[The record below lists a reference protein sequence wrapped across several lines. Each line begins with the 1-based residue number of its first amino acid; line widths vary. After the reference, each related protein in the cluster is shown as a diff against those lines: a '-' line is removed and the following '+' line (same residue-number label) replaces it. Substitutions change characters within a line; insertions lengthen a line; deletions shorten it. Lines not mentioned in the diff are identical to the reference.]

1 VNNWKW
7 VAEASQQHCWS
18 NVPDATSDQRHPKR
32 DAKQVQL
39 TEFSMSKPALLITA
53 KMMPMIEAQ
62 VAEHFEVHR
71 CLSDADD
78 AVLSSVGQNI
88 VAMCTGGHGKVKSN
102 EALFAR
108 LPNLKVISSFGVGYD
123 AIEIAAAAKRGI
135 VVTNT
140 PDVLN
145 EEVADTAL
153 GLLLMTVRELG
164 RAEQYLRAGHWAHSG
179 DFRLTS
185 SLRERKVGMV
195 GFGRIGKAI
204 ARRVQAF
211 GVPVAYFGR
220 TKQDEAIPYYSD
232 LAAMARD
239 YNTLI
244 CITPGGAGT
253 KDLINANV
261 LQALGP
267 KGIVINVARGTV
279 VDETALIAAL
289 KAKTIHAAGLDVMW
303 GEPKINPEL
312 MTLDN
317 CVLLPHVGSGSFNT
331 RDAMGQRVVDNLKAF
346 VSKTS
351 PLSPVAETPFKG
363 WV

>member
-1 VNNWKW
+1 
-7 VAEASQQHCWS
+7 
-18 NVPDATSDQRHPKR
+18 
-32 DAKQVQL
+32 
-39 TEFSMSKPALLITA
+39 MSKPPLLITA

-71 CLSDADD
+71 CLTTADD
-78 AVLSSVGQNI
+78 AVLTNVGPRIQ
-88 VAMCTGGHGKVKSN
+88 AMCTGGHGFIKSN

-123 AIEIAAAAKRGI
+123 AIEVAAAAKRGVI
-135 VVTNT
+135 VTNT

-164 RAEQYLRAGHWAHSG
+164 RAEQYLRAGQWATSG
-179 DFRLTS
+179 DYRLTS
-185 SLRERKVGMV
+185 SLRDRKVGMV

-232 LAAMARD
+232 IRAMARD

-244 CITPGGAGT
+244 VITPGGAGT
-253 KDLINANV
+253 KDLINADV
-261 LQALGP
+261 LKALGP
-267 KGIVINVARGTV
+267 QGIVINVARGTV

-312 MTLDN
+312 MTLEN
-317 CVLLPHVGSGSFNT
+317 CVLLPHVGSGSINT
-331 RDAMGQRVVDNLKAF
+331 RDAMGQRVVDNLKAL
-346 VSKTS
+346 VTKTA
-351 PLSPVAETPFKG
+351 PLSPVPETPFKG